1 MSRPAR
7 RSGEYGFRPAIGSVV
22 LFWKNRGM
30 ISTAPPM
37 LITRVTRA
45 ISSQGFLS
53 IHACEN
59 FICFMLL
66 SGVRRVQFGDAGDG
80 QFAAAQGHVSVVAHD
95 AHARQIQQATS

>member
-7 RSGEYGFRPAIGSVV
+7 RSGEYGFRPATGSVV

-37 LITRVTRA
+37 LITTVTRA

-59 FICFMLL
+59 FICFRSYQACAAFSSGMRATGSLL
-66 SGVRRVQFGDAGDG
+66 PRKV
-80 QFAAAQGHVSVVAHD
+80 
-95 AHARQIQQATS
+95 IQVL